1 MISDH
6 FDRLDHDELP
16 LHSWTRWTKKA
27 DDPGTTP
34 EAIASLLAEFIMANR
49 CVGAPQYARAWQR
62 VVAGGEPYSDQERQ
76 GVVAFVK
83 PASRGTHEAATRRSG
98 SGGYRRAPVVLACHV
113 LSPLTASSFEFMGP
127 KFHATAPGGDGLVI
141 YDGDAPAFR
150 LWEIKKHASASSV
163 SRTVRDAYIQLQ
175 ASAEKYLAHY
185 SAAGQESDDP
195 RWARVYAELIDHWV
209 SGTSRAGAG
218 VAVATSI
225 APAQCFSTF
234 PTNFPRFPDKH
245 CRNAL
250 VAGLDNLPATSD
262 LVRDLAWT
270 GL

>member
-6 FDRLDHDELP
+6 LDRLDHDDLP
-16 LHSWTRWTKKA
+16 LHSWTRWTRKA
-27 DDPGTTP
+27 NDEGTTP
-34 EAIASLLAEFIMANR
+34 EAIANLLAEFIMAFR
-49 CVGAPQYARAWQR
+49 CVGAPQYALAWQR
-62 VVAGGEPYSDQERQ
+62 VVAGGEPYSEQERQ
-76 GVVAFVK
+76 GVVAFV
-83 PASRGTHEAATRRSG
+83 
-98 SGGYRRAPVVLACHV
+98 
-113 LSPLTASSFEFMGP
+113 SPLLGEPARPLPDDQVQGAVAEHLWYLLVTSEPTDGEFFRVHGP

-141 YDGDAPAFR
+141 YDGDTPSFR
-150 LWEIKKHASASSV
+150 LWEIKKHASAGSV
-163 SRTVRDAYIQLQ
+163 SRTVRDAYIQLR

-195 RWARVYAELIDHWV
+195 RWARVYAELIEHWV
-209 SGTSRAGAG
+209 SADSRAGAG

-225 APAQCFSTF
+225 APTKCFSTF
-234 PTNFPRFPDKH
+234 PANFPKLPDKH

-250 VAGLDNLPATSD
+250 VAGLDNLPSISA